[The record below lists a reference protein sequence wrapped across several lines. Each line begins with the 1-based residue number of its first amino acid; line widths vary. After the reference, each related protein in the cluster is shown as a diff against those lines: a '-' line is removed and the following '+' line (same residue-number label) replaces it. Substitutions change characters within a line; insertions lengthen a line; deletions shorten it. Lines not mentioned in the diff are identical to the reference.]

1 MWMKIQFNFPYYWF
15 QEILDMIQAAMPSQQ
30 KHWYPPGLHPFGFWN
45 CVAAKRNIKDACP
58 AFGKECQTCHK
69 SVHFQSL

>member
-1 MWMKIQFNFPYYWF
+1 
-15 QEILDMIQAAMPSQQ
+15 MIQAAMPSQQ

-58 AFGKECQTCHK
+58 AFGKECQTTNL
-69 SVHFQSL
+69 SIFNRYE